1 MSTIPR
7 ALPFADRL
15 RDRRDSLLERWEAWR
30 APEWVKPA
38 GVYSALALF
47 GIFWGVF
54 VGYVGTPALLVAVSL
69 FACLLCLRDFRNG
82 AVLLCLIMPIAN
94 SYVFPHAMF
103 GITGMNPLNMLLGMT
118 LVMYLMNSLGQK
130 GPSLL
135 PRFIVWPYLVPLFL
149 GAMLGMRHIDE
160 IPYTFRMA
168 SGLPFDS
175 PVGYVRDYFLKPF
188 QFVLYAMLVA
198 AAVYRSEKPEKF
210 ITPLLISVW
219 VIALTI
225 VGFVVASG
233 VELSSLS
240 GEYSRHFLSP
250 LGMHANDLGRLYAV
264 AYALLLF
271 VWDRSD
277 HMLHKTF
284 LFLSMGV
291 VVMALLLTF
300 SRGAFFGFI
309 IVNLI
314 YLFSRRHAKTLL
326 LAALAVPVA
335 LVAMPGAIWYRL
347 QMGFGN
353 GANAIS
359 AGRLDDIWIPLMPE
373 FLASP
378 VWGQGLGSIMWS
390 DAMVSERIHFVA
402 HPHNAYLQA
411 MMDLGLVGLVLLLGF
426 WIFCW
431 RDFRRLSRDERVPL
445 ELRGFFEGAAA
456 GLLAFLIA
464 GMAGSSLMPVPAQA
478 FLWLA
483 VGMMYGMR
491 AKLGWDVKRK
501 KANQATGPIHP
512 TGARPV
518 HQFN

>member
-390 DAMVSERIHFVA
+390 RHGFGA
-402 HPHNAYLQA
+402 HP
-411 MMDLGLVGLVLLLGF
+411 
-426 WIFCW
+426 
-431 RDFRRLSRDERVPL
+431 
-445 ELRGFFEGAAA
+445 LRGASPQRLPPGDDGPGAGGAGAAA
-456 GLLAFLIA
+456 RFLDLLLARLPPPLTRRARAAGAARILRGRRRGASRVPHRRDGRLEPHAGACPGLPLARGGNDVRHAGEA
-464 GMAGSSLMPVPAQA
+464 GMGCEEEEGEPGDGTDPPH
-478 FLWLA
+478 
-483 VGMMYGMR
+483 GR
-491 AKLGWDVKRK
+491 
-501 KANQATGPIHP
+501 
-512 TGARPV
+512 
-518 HQFN
+518 